1 MDERASMGIKNI
13 QGHNREIDKP
23 LTNDAIFKFQ
33 QFLESHGFE
42 TKEELEINPVKPQRA
57 YTNINDKRALSGYYA
72 FYDNYGTPVGFAAD
86 YRTGQT
92 HNFKITGT
100 KTNKIN
106 SDALER
112 FKQEAKQD
120 QEQKWL
126 KVSQKAKMI
135 WDVALPCDSHP
146 YLLSK
151 HVASHSLREHKGK
164 LIIPIMDESGKLWSL
179 QMIDAQGDK
188 RFLPGGRTGGCFYI
202 IGTELIKEAKKVG
215 IGEGY
220 ATCMTIYQEKKMPMI
235 VCFNAGNMLSVSKKL
250 SDALPGK
257 EFIIFADNDANN
269 VGKDKAIAA
278 AQVTNAEVVMPEEE
292 GMDFNDQV
300 VVSGELIEKR
310 VDVPELVE
318 FDKTSNGRIMAT
330 TDNYQALMT
339 SHAINC
345 YYDVIKK
352 RIDIIIPNF
361 KPIADLKDEAL
372 LVEVE
377 NLCIKNFVPHQR
389 VRDAMKIIAKEVNP
403 VAQWIDSKPW
413 DGKERVKEFCNTV
426 SSKDVELKNMLMR
439 KWLLSC
445 VAAAFEEDGVALEGL
460 LVFQGAQGL
469 GKTLWFKRLADFG
482 KGWLLEGAT
491 LDPKDKDSV
500 KKAVSHWIV
509 ELGEL
514 ESTFKKA
521 DINQLK
527 AFITS
532 RSDEMRLP
540 YDRSFTNYQRRT
552 AFFASVNEPE
562 FLADGS
568 GNRRFWCIKVTDINP
583 HHGIDMQ
590 QMWAEVKETI
600 YIPGEKNWY
609 LSKEEREMLQE
620 SNEGFR
626 TQGAVEDLLL
636 QHVDF
641 EALDDSKDPWQLTA
655 LLRALGI
662 RNPRNIDFKDASRV
676 LTDRGI
682 EPRKTNGKK
691 VYDVSL
697 TDLPEEKTQ
706 WDETPF

>member
-1 MDERASMGIKNI
+1 MGIKNV
-13 QGHNREIDKP
+13 QGNNKDFTKP
-23 LTNDAIFKFQ
+23 LTTDAIHRFER
-33 QFLESHGFE
+33 FLENHGLE
-42 TKEELEINPVKPQRA
+42 RKDPVEINPVKPQRA
-57 YTNINDKRALSGYYA
+57 YTVINNKRALSGYYA
-72 FYDNYGTPVGFAAD
+72 FYDNYGTPVGFASD

-92 HNFKITGT
+92 HNFKMSGVKRGKVDTE
-100 KTNKIN
+100 
-106 SDALER
+106 ALAR
-112 FKQEAKQD
+112 FKEEARLD

-126 KVSQKAKMI
+126 KVSEKAKMI

-151 HVASHSLREHKGK
+151 GVASHSLREHKGK
-164 LIIPIMDESGKLWSL
+164 LIIPIMDETGKLWSL
-179 QMIDAQGDK
+179 QMIDTNGGK
-188 RFLPGGRTGGCFYI
+188 RFLSGGKTGGCFFI
-202 IGTELIKEAKKVG
+202 VGTKLLKEAAKVG

-220 ATCMTIYQEKKMPMI
+220 ATCMTIYEQKQIPMI

-250 SDALPGK
+250 SEALPNK
-257 EFIIFADNDANN
+257 EFIIYADNDEND

-278 AQVTNAEVVMPEEE
+278 AQITNAEVVMPEEE
-292 GMDFNDQV
+292 GMDFNDQMAI
-300 VVSGELIEKR
+300 SGELIEKK
-310 VDVPELVE
+310 VEVPELVE
-318 FDKTSNGRIMAT
+318 FEKTSNGRIMAT
-330 TDNYQALMT
+330 TDNYEALMKV
-339 SHAINC
+339 HGIEC

-352 RIDIIIPNF
+352 RIDIEIPNF
-361 KPIADLKDEAL
+361 KPISDLKDEAL

-413 DGKERVKEFCNTV
+413 DGVSRIDDFCNTV
-426 SSKDVELKNMLMR
+426 KSKDVTLKNMLMK

-445 VAAAFEEDGVALEGL
+445 VAAAFEEGGVALEGL
-460 LVFQGAQGL
+460 LVFQGSQGL
-469 GKTLWFKRLADFG
+469 GKTLWFKRLADFN
-482 KGWLLEGAT
+482 KGWLCEGAT

-562 FLADGS
+562 FLMDGS
-568 GNRRFWCIKVTDINP
+568 GNRRFWCIKVTDIDP

-590 QMWAEVKETI
+590 QMWAEVRATL
-600 YIPGEKNWY
+600 YQPGVKNWY
-609 LSKEEREMLQE
+609 LTTEEREMLQE

-641 EALDDSKDPWQLTA
+641 DALDTEKIAWQLTA

-676 LTDRGI
+676 LTDHGI

-697 TDLPEEKTQ
+697 VDLPEDKSVWE
-706 WDETPF
+706 ESPF

>member
-1 MDERASMGIKNI
+1 MGIKNI
-13 QGHNREIDKP
+13 QGSTKDFDKP
-23 LTNDAIFKFQ
+23 LTSEAIYSFEN
-33 QFLESHGFE
+33 FLESHGFE
-42 TKEELEINPVKPQRA
+42 TKEPLETNPTKPQRA
-57 YTNINDKRALSGYYA
+57 YTNVNNKRALSGYYA
-72 FYDNYGTPVGFAAD
+72 FYDNYGTPVGFASD

-92 HNFKITGT
+92 HNFKLSGRKST
-100 KTNKIN
+100 KTNTE
-106 SDALER
+106 ALER
-112 FKQEAKQD
+112 FREEAKQD

-126 KVSQKAKMI
+126 KVSEKAKII

-151 HVASHSLREHKGK
+151 GVASHSLREHKGK
-164 LIIPIMDESGKLWSL
+164 LIIPIMDETGKLWSL
-179 QMIDAQGDK
+179 QMIQEDGGK
-188 RFLPGGRTGGCFYI
+188 RFLSGGKTGGGFFV
-202 IGTELIKEAKKVG
+202 IGTKLLKAATKVG

-220 ATCMTIYQEKKMPMI
+220 ATCMTIYEQKQIPMI
-235 VCFNAGNMLSVSKKL
+235 VCFNAGNMISVSKKL
-250 SDALPGK
+250 SDALPNK
-257 EFIIFADNDANN
+257 EFIIYADNDENN
-269 VGKDKAIAA
+269 IGQDKAIAA
-278 AQVTNAEVVMPEEE
+278 AQITNAEVVMPEEE
-292 GMDFNDQV
+292 GMDFNDQMAI
-300 VVSGELIEKR
+300 SGELIEKK

-318 FDKTSNGRIMAT
+318 FDKTANGRIMAT
-330 TDNYQALMT
+330 TDNYHALMK
-339 SHAINC
+339 SRDIDC

-352 RIDIIIPNF
+352 RIEIDIPNF

-377 NLCIKNFVPHQR
+377 NLCIKNFIPHQR

-413 DGKERVKEFCNTV
+413 DGVSRINEFCNTV
-426 SSKDVELKNMLMR
+426 SSKDTELKNMLMR

-445 VAAAFEEDGVALEGL
+445 VAAAFEEGGVALEGL
-460 LVFQGAQGL
+460 LVFQGSQGL
-469 GKTLWFKRLADFG
+469 GKTLWFKRLADFS
-482 KGWLLEGAT
+482 KGWLCEGAT

-540 YDRSFTNYQRRT
+540 YDRTFTNYQRRT

-562 FLADGS
+562 FLMDGS

-600 YIPGEKNWY
+600 YIAGEKNWY
-609 LSKEEREMLQE
+609 LTTEEREMLQE

-641 EALDDSKDPWQLTA
+641 EALDDSKAAWQLTA
-655 LLRALGI
+655 LLRSLGI

-676 LTDRGI
+676 LTDHGI

-691 VYDVSL
+691 VYDVCL
-697 TDLPEEKTQ
+697 TDLPEENKQ
-706 WDETPF
+706 WEESPF

>member
-1 MDERASMGIKNI
+1 MGIKNV
-13 QGHNREIDKP
+13 QGNNKDLSKP
-23 LTNDAIFKFQ
+23 LTADAIHRFER
-33 QFLESHGFE
+33 FLENHGLE
-42 TKEELEINPVKPQRA
+42 RKDPVEINPGKPQRA
-57 YTNINDKRALSGYYA
+57 YTVINNKRALSGYYA
-72 FYDNYGTPVGFAAD
+72 FYDNYGTPVGFASD

-92 HNFKITGT
+92 HNFKMSGV
-100 KTNKIN
+100 KAGKI
-106 SDALER
+106 DTEALAR
-112 FKQEAKQD
+112 FKEEARLD

-126 KVSQKAKMI
+126 KVSEKAKMI

-151 HVASHSLREHKGK
+151 GVASHSLREHKGK
-164 LIIPIMDESGKLWSL
+164 LIIPIMDETGKLWSL
-179 QMIDAQGDK
+179 QMIDTNGGK
-188 RFLPGGRTGGCFYI
+188 RFLSGGKTGGCFFI
-202 IGTELIKEAKKVG
+202 VGTKLLKAATKVG

-220 ATCMTIYQEKKMPMI
+220 ATCMTIYEQKQIPMI

-250 SDALPGK
+250 SDALPNK
-257 EFIIFADNDANN
+257 EFIIYADNDEND

-300 VVSGELIEKR
+300 AISGELIEKR
-310 VDVPELVE
+310 VEVPELVE
-318 FDKTSNGRIMAT
+318 FEKTSNGRIMAT
-330 TDNYQALMT
+330 TDNYEALMKG
-339 SHAINC
+339 HGIEC

-352 RIDIIIPNF
+352 RIDIEIPNF
-361 KPIADLKDEAL
+361 KPISDLKDEAL

-413 DGKERVKEFCNTV
+413 DGVSRIDDFCNTV
-426 SSKDVELKNMLMR
+426 KSKDVTLKNMLMK

-460 LVFQGAQGL
+460 LVFQGSQGL
-469 GKTLWFKRLADFG
+469 GKTLWFKRLADFN
-482 KGWLLEGAT
+482 KGWLCEGAT

-562 FLADGS
+562 FLMDGS
-568 GNRRFWCIKVTDINP
+568 GNRRFWCIKVTDIDP

-590 QMWAEVKETI
+590 QMWAEVKATL
-600 YIPGEKNWY
+600 YQPGIKNWY
-609 LSKEEREMLQE
+609 LTTEEREMLQE

-641 EALDDSKDPWQLTA
+641 DALDTEKIAWQLTA

-676 LTDRGI
+676 LTDHGI

-697 TDLPEEKTQ
+697 VDLPDDKSVWEES
-706 WDETPF
+706 PF

>member
-1 MDERASMGIKNI
+1 MGIKNV
-13 QGHNREIDKP
+13 QGNNKDFTKP
-23 LTNDAIFKFQ
+23 LTTDAIHRFER
-33 QFLESHGFE
+33 FLENHGLE
-42 TKEELEINPVKPQRA
+42 RKDPVEINPGKPQRA
-57 YTNINDKRALSGYYA
+57 YTVINNKRALSGYYA
-72 FYDNYGTPVGFAAD
+72 FYDNYGTPVGFASD

-92 HNFKITGT
+92 HNFKMSGV
-100 KTNKIN
+100 KAGKI
-106 SDALER
+106 DTEALAR
-112 FKQEAKQD
+112 FKEEARLD

-126 KVSQKAKMI
+126 KVSEKAKMI

-151 HVASHSLREHKGK
+151 GVASHSLREHKGK
-164 LIIPIMDESGKLWSL
+164 LIIPIMDETGKLWSL
-179 QMIDAQGDK
+179 QMIDTNGGK
-188 RFLPGGRTGGCFYI
+188 RFLSGGKTGGCFFI
-202 IGTELIKEAKKVG
+202 VGTKHLKEATKVG

-220 ATCMTIYQEKKMPMI
+220 ATCMTIYEQKQIPMI

-250 SDALPGK
+250 SEALPNK
-257 EFIIFADNDANN
+257 EFIIYADNDEND

-300 VVSGELIEKR
+300 AISGELIEKR
-310 VDVPELVE
+310 VEVPELVE
-318 FDKTSNGRIMAT
+318 FEKTSNGRIMAT
-330 TDNYQALMT
+330 TDNYEALMKG
-339 SHAINC
+339 HGIAC

-352 RIDIIIPNF
+352 RIDIEIPNF
-361 KPIADLKDEAL
+361 KPISDLKDEAL

-413 DGKERVKEFCNTV
+413 DGVSRIDDFCNTV
-426 SSKDVELKNMLMR
+426 KSKDVTLKNMLMK

-445 VAAAFEEDGVALEGL
+445 VAAAFEEGGVALEGL
-460 LVFQGAQGL
+460 LVFQGSQGL
-469 GKTLWFKRLADFG
+469 GKTLWFKRLADFN
-482 KGWLLEGAT
+482 KGWLCEGAT

-562 FLADGS
+562 FLMDGS
-568 GNRRFWCIKVTDINP
+568 GNRRFWCIKVTDIDP

-590 QMWAEVKETI
+590 QMWAEVKATL
-600 YIPGEKNWY
+600 YQPGVKNWY
-609 LSKEEREMLQE
+609 LTTEEREMLQE

-641 EALDDSKDPWQLTA
+641 DALTTEKEAWQLTA

-676 LTDRGI
+676 LTDHGI

-697 TDLPEEKTQ
+697 VDLPEDKSMWE
-706 WDETPF
+706 ESPF

>member
-1 MDERASMGIKNI
+1 MGIKNI
-13 QGHNREIDKP
+13 QGSTKDFDKP
-23 LTNDAIFKFQ
+23 LTSEAIYSFEN
-33 QFLESHGFE
+33 FLESHGFE
-42 TKEELEINPVKPQRA
+42 TKEPLETNPTKPQRA
-57 YTNINDKRALSGYYA
+57 YTNVNNKRALSGYYA
-72 FYDNYGTPVGFAAD
+72 FYDNYGTPVGFASD

-92 HNFKITGT
+92 HNFKLSGRKST
-100 KTNKIN
+100 KTNTE
-106 SDALER
+106 ALER
-112 FKQEAKQD
+112 FREEAKQD

-126 KVSQKAKMI
+126 KVSEKAKMI

-151 HVASHSLREHKGK
+151 GVASHSLREHKGK
-164 LIIPIMDESGKLWSL
+164 LIIPIMDETGKLWSL
-179 QMIDAQGDK
+179 QMIQEDGGK
-188 RFLPGGRTGGCFYI
+188 RFLSGGKTGGGFFV
-202 IGTELIKEAKKVG
+202 IGTKLLKAATKVG

-220 ATCMTIYQEKKMPMI
+220 ATCMTIYEQKQIPMI
-235 VCFNAGNMLSVSKKL
+235 VCFNAGNMISVSKKL
-250 SDALPGK
+250 SDALPNK
-257 EFIIFADNDANN
+257 EFIIYADNDENN
-269 VGKDKAIAA
+269 IGQDKAIAA
-278 AQVTNAEVVMPEEE
+278 AQITNAEVVMPEEE
-292 GMDFNDQV
+292 GMDFNDQMAI
-300 VVSGELIEKR
+300 SGELIEKK

-318 FDKTSNGRIMAT
+318 FDKTANGRIMAT
-330 TDNYQALMT
+330 TDNYHALMK
-339 SHAINC
+339 SRDIDC

-352 RIDIIIPNF
+352 RIEIDIPNF

-377 NLCIKNFVPHQR
+377 NLCIKNFIPHQR

-413 DGKERVKEFCNTV
+413 DGVSRINEFCNTV
-426 SSKDVELKNMLMR
+426 SSKDTELKNMLMR

-445 VAAAFEEDGVALEGL
+445 VAAAFEEGGVALEGL
-460 LVFQGAQGL
+460 LVFQGSQGL
-469 GKTLWFKRLADFG
+469 GKTLWFKRLADFS
-482 KGWLLEGAT
+482 KGWLCEGAT

-540 YDRSFTNYQRRT
+540 YDRTFTNYQRRT

-562 FLADGS
+562 FLMDGS

-600 YIPGEKNWY
+600 YIAGEKNWY
-609 LSKEEREMLQE
+609 LTTEEREMLQE

-641 EALDDSKDPWQLTA
+641 EALDDSKAAWQLTA
-655 LLRALGI
+655 LLRSLGI

-676 LTDRGI
+676 LTDHGI

-691 VYDVSL
+691 VYDVCL
-697 TDLPEEKTQ
+697 TDLPEENKQ
-706 WDETPF
+706 WEDSPF

>member
-1 MDERASMGIKNI
+1 MGIKNI
-13 QGHNREIDKP
+13 QGSTKDFDKP
-23 LTNDAIFKFQ
+23 LTSEAIYSFEN
-33 QFLESHGFE
+33 FLESHGFE
-42 TKEELEINPVKPQRA
+42 TKEPLETNPTKPQRA
-57 YTNINDKRALSGYYA
+57 YTNVNNKRALSGYYA
-72 FYDNYGTPVGFAAD
+72 FYDNYGTPVGFASD

-92 HNFKITGT
+92 HNFKLSGRKST
-100 KTNKIN
+100 KTNTE
-106 SDALER
+106 ALER
-112 FKQEAKQD
+112 FREEAKQD

-126 KVSQKAKMI
+126 KVSEKAKMI

-151 HVASHSLREHKGK
+151 GVASHSLREHKGK
-164 LIIPIMDESGKLWSL
+164 LIIPIMDETGKLWSL
-179 QMIDAQGDK
+179 QMIQEDGGK
-188 RFLPGGRTGGCFYI
+188 RFLSGGKTGGGFFV
-202 IGTELIKEAKKVG
+202 IGTKLLKAATKVG

-220 ATCMTIYQEKKMPMI
+220 ATCMTIYEQKQIPMI
-235 VCFNAGNMLSVSKKL
+235 VCFNAGNMISVSKKL
-250 SDALPGK
+250 SDALPNK
-257 EFIIFADNDANN
+257 EFIIYADNDENN
-269 VGKDKAIAA
+269 IGQDKAIAA
-278 AQVTNAEVVMPEEE
+278 AQITNAEVVMPEEE
-292 GMDFNDQV
+292 GMDFNDQMAI
-300 VVSGELIEKR
+300 SGELIEKK

-318 FDKTSNGRIMAT
+318 FDKTANGRIMAT
-330 TDNYQALMT
+330 TDNYHALMK
-339 SHAINC
+339 SRDIDC

-352 RIDIIIPNF
+352 RIEIDIPNF

-377 NLCIKNFVPHQR
+377 NLCIKNFIPHQR

-413 DGKERVKEFCNTV
+413 DGVSRINEFCNTV
-426 SSKDVELKNMLMR
+426 SSKDTELKNMLMR

-445 VAAAFEEDGVALEGL
+445 VAAAFEEGGVALEGL
-460 LVFQGAQGL
+460 LVFQGSQGL
-469 GKTLWFKRLADFG
+469 GKTLWFKRLADFS
-482 KGWLLEGAT
+482 KGWLCEGAT

-540 YDRSFTNYQRRT
+540 YDRTFTNYQRRT

-562 FLADGS
+562 FLMDGS

-600 YIPGEKNWY
+600 YIAGEKNWY
-609 LSKEEREMLQE
+609 LTTEEREMLQE

-641 EALDDSKDPWQLTA
+641 EALDDSKEAWQLTA
-655 LLRALGI
+655 LLRSLGI

-676 LTDRGI
+676 LTDHGI

-691 VYDVSL
+691 VYDVCL
-697 TDLPEEKTQ
+697 TDMPEENKQ
-706 WDETPF
+706 WEESPF

>member
-1 MDERASMGIKNI
+1 MGIKNI
-13 QGHNREIDKP
+13 QGSTKDFEKP
-23 LTNDAIFKFQ
+23 LTSEAIYSFES
-33 QFLESHGFE
+33 FLESHGFE
-42 TKEELEINPVKPQRA
+42 TKEPLETNPTKPQRA
-57 YTNINDKRALSGYYA
+57 YTNVNNKRALSGYYA
-72 FYDNYGTPVGFAAD
+72 FYDNYGTPVGFASD

-92 HNFKITGT
+92 HNFKLSGRKST
-100 KTNKIN
+100 KTNTE
-106 SDALER
+106 ALER
-112 FKQEAKQD
+112 FREEAKQD

-126 KVSQKAKMI
+126 KVSEKAKMI

-151 HVASHSLREHKGK
+151 GVASHSLREHKGK
-164 LIIPIMDESGKLWSL
+164 LIIPIMDETGKLWSL
-179 QMIDAQGDK
+179 QMIQEDGGK
-188 RFLPGGRTGGCFYI
+188 RFLSGGKTGGGFFI
-202 IGTELIKEAKKVG
+202 IGTKLLKEAAKVG

-220 ATCMTIYQEKKMPMI
+220 ATCMTIYEQKQIPMI

-250 SDALPGK
+250 SDALPNK
-257 EFIIFADNDANN
+257 EFIIYADNDENN
-269 VGKDKAIAA
+269 IGQDKAIAA
-278 AQVTNAEVVMPEEE
+278 AQITNAEVVMPEEE
-292 GMDFNDQV
+292 GMDFNDQMAI
-300 VVSGELIEKR
+300 SGELIEKK

-318 FDKTSNGRIMAT
+318 FDKTANGRIMAT
-330 TDNYQALMT
+330 TDNYHALMK
-339 SHAINC
+339 SRDIDC

-352 RIDIIIPNF
+352 RIEIDIPNF

-377 NLCIKNFVPHQR
+377 NLCIKNFIPHQR

-413 DGKERVKEFCNTV
+413 DGINRIDEFCNTV
-426 SSKDVELKNMLMR
+426 SSKDTELKNMLMR

-445 VAAAFEEDGVALEGL
+445 VAAAFEEGGVALEGL
-460 LVFQGAQGL
+460 LVFQGSQGL
-469 GKTLWFKRLADFG
+469 GKTLWFKRLADFS
-482 KGWLLEGAT
+482 KGWLCEGAT

-562 FLADGS
+562 FLMDGS

-590 QMWAEVKETI
+590 QMWAEVKANHL
-600 YIPGEKNWY
+600 PRREK
-609 LSKEEREMLQE
+609 
-620 SNEGFR
+620 R
-626 TQGAVEDLLL
+626 T
-636 QHVDF
+636 
-641 EALDDSKDPWQLTA
+641 
-655 LLRALGI
+655 GI
-662 RNPRNIDFKDASRV
+662 
-676 LTDRGI
+676 
-682 EPRKTNGKK
+682 
-691 VYDVSL
+691 
-697 TDLPEEKTQ
+697 
-706 WDETPF
+706 

>member
-1 MDERASMGIKNI
+1 MGIKNV
-13 QGHNREIDKP
+13 QGNNKDLSKP
-23 LTNDAIFKFQ
+23 LTTDAIHRFER
-33 QFLESHGFE
+33 FLENHGLE
-42 TKEELEINPVKPQRA
+42 RKDPVEINPVKPQRA
-57 YTNINDKRALSGYYA
+57 YTVINNKRALSGYYA
-72 FYDNYGTPVGFAAD
+72 FYDNYGTPVGFASD

-92 HNFKITGT
+92 HNFKMSGV
-100 KTNKIN
+100 KAGKI
-106 SDALER
+106 DTEALAR
-112 FKQEAKQD
+112 FKEEARLD

-126 KVSQKAKMI
+126 KVSEKAKMI

-151 HVASHSLREHKGK
+151 GVASHSLREHKGK
-164 LIIPIMDESGKLWSL
+164 LIIPIMDETGKLWSL
-179 QMIDAQGDK
+179 QMIDTNGGK
-188 RFLPGGRTGGCFYI
+188 RFLSGGKTGGCFFI
-202 IGTELIKEAKKVG
+202 VGTKHLKEATKVG

-220 ATCMTIYQEKKMPMI
+220 ATCMTIYEQKQIPMI

-250 SDALPGK
+250 SDALPNK
-257 EFIIFADNDANN
+257 EFIIYADNDEND

-278 AQVTNAEVVMPEEE
+278 AQITNAEVVMPEEE

-300 VVSGELIEKR
+300 AISGELIEKK
-310 VDVPELVE
+310 VEVPELVE
-318 FDKTSNGRIMAT
+318 FEKTSNGRIMAT
-330 TDNYQALMT
+330 TDNYEALMRG
-339 SHAINC
+339 HGIEC

-352 RIDIIIPNF
+352 RIDIEIPNF
-361 KPIADLKDEAL
+361 KPISDLKDEAL

-403 VAQWIDSKPW
+403 VAAWIDSKPW
-413 DGKERVKEFCNTV
+413 DGVSRIDDFCNTV
-426 SSKDVELKNMLMR
+426 KSKDVTLKNMLMK

-445 VAAAFEEDGVALEGL
+445 VAAAFEEGGVALEGL
-460 LVFQGAQGL
+460 LVFQGSQGL
-469 GKTLWFKRLADFG
+469 GKTLWFKRLADFN
-482 KGWLLEGAT
+482 KGWLCEGAT

-562 FLADGS
+562 FLMDGS
-568 GNRRFWCIKVTDINP
+568 GNRRFWCIKVTDIDP

-590 QMWAEVKETI
+590 QMWAEVKATL
-600 YIPGEKNWY
+600 YQPGVKNWY
-609 LSKEEREMLQE
+609 LTTEEREMLQE

-641 EALDDSKDPWQLTA
+641 DALDTEKIAWQLTA

-676 LTDRGI
+676 LTDHGI

-697 TDLPEEKTQ
+697 VDLPEDKSMWE
-706 WDETPF
+706 ESPF

>member
-1 MDERASMGIKNI
+1 MGIKNV
-13 QGHNREIDKP
+13 QGNNKDLSKP
-23 LTNDAIFKFQ
+23 LTADAIHRFER
-33 QFLESHGFE
+33 FLENHGLE
-42 TKEELEINPVKPQRA
+42 RKDPVEINPGKPQRA
-57 YTNINDKRALSGYYA
+57 YTVINNKRALSGYYA
-72 FYDNYGTPVGFAAD
+72 FYDNYGTPVGFASD

-92 HNFKITGT
+92 HNFKMSGV
-100 KTNKIN
+100 KAGKI
-106 SDALER
+106 DTEALAR
-112 FKQEAKQD
+112 FKEEARLD

-126 KVSQKAKMI
+126 KVSEKAKMI

-151 HVASHSLREHKGK
+151 GVASHSLREHKGK
-164 LIIPIMDESGKLWSL
+164 LIIPIMDETGKLWSL
-179 QMIDAQGDK
+179 QMIDTNGGK
-188 RFLPGGRTGGCFYI
+188 RFLSGGKTGGCFFI
-202 IGTELIKEAKKVG
+202 VGTKHLKEATKVG

-220 ATCMTIYQEKKMPMI
+220 ATCMTIYEQKQIPMI

-250 SDALPGK
+250 SEALPNK
-257 EFIIFADNDANN
+257 EFIIYADNDEND

-278 AQVTNAEVVMPEEE
+278 AQITNAEVVMPEEE

-300 VVSGELIEKR
+300 AISGELIEKR
-310 VDVPELVE
+310 VEVPELVE
-318 FDKTSNGRIMAT
+318 FEKTSNGRIMAT
-330 TDNYQALMT
+330 TDNYEALMKG
-339 SHAINC
+339 HGIEC

-352 RIDIIIPNF
+352 RIDIEIPNF
-361 KPIADLKDEAL
+361 KPISDLKDEAL

-403 VAQWIDSKPW
+403 VAAWIDSNPW
-413 DGKERVKEFCNTV
+413 DGVSRIDDFCNTV
-426 SSKDVELKNMLMR
+426 KSKDITLKNMLMK

-445 VAAAFEEDGVALEGL
+445 VAAAFEEGGVALEGL
-460 LVFQGAQGL
+460 LVFQGSQGL
-469 GKTLWFKRLADFG
+469 GKTLWFKRLADFN
-482 KGWLLEGAT
+482 KGWLCEGAT

-562 FLADGS
+562 FLMDGS
-568 GNRRFWCIKVTDINP
+568 GNRRFWCIKVTDIDP

-590 QMWAEVKETI
+590 QMWAEVKATL
-600 YIPGEKNWY
+600 YQPGVKNWY
-609 LSKEEREMLQE
+609 LTTEEREMLQE

-641 EALDDSKDPWQLTA
+641 DALDTEKIAWQLTA

-676 LTDRGI
+676 LTDHGI

-697 TDLPEEKTQ
+697 VDLPEDKSMWE
-706 WDETPF
+706 ESPF

>member
-1 MDERASMGIKNI
+1 MGIKNV
-13 QGHNREIDKP
+13 QGNNKDLSKP
-23 LTNDAIFKFQ
+23 LTADAIHRFER
-33 QFLESHGFE
+33 FLENHGLE
-42 TKEELEINPVKPQRA
+42 RKDPVEINPVKPQRA
-57 YTNINDKRALSGYYA
+57 YTVINNKRALSGYYA
-72 FYDNYGTPVGFAAD
+72 FYDNYGTPVGFASD

-92 HNFKITGT
+92 HNFKMSGV
-100 KTNKIN
+100 KAGKI
-106 SDALER
+106 DTEALAR
-112 FKQEAKQD
+112 FKEEARLD

-126 KVSQKAKMI
+126 KVSEKAKMI

-151 HVASHSLREHKGK
+151 GVASHSLREHKGK
-164 LIIPIMDESGKLWSL
+164 LIIPIMDETGKLWSL
-179 QMIDAQGDK
+179 QMIDTNGGK
-188 RFLPGGRTGGCFYI
+188 RFLSGGKTGGCFFI
-202 IGTELIKEAKKVG
+202 VGTKLLKAATKVG

-220 ATCMTIYQEKKMPMI
+220 ATCMTIYEQKQIPMI

-250 SDALPGK
+250 SEALPNK
-257 EFIIFADNDANN
+257 EFIIYADNDEND

-278 AQVTNAEVVMPEEE
+278 AQITNAEVVMPEEE

-300 VVSGELIEKR
+300 AISGELIEKK
-310 VDVPELVE
+310 VEVPELVE
-318 FDKTSNGRIMAT
+318 FEKTSNGRIMAT
-330 TDNYQALMT
+330 TDNYEALMKG
-339 SHAINC
+339 HGIEC

-352 RIDIIIPNF
+352 RIDIEIPNF
-361 KPIADLKDEAL
+361 KPISDLKDEAL

-413 DGKERVKEFCNTV
+413 DGVSRIDDFCNTV
-426 SSKDVELKNMLMR
+426 KSKDVTLKNMLMK

-445 VAAAFEEDGVALEGL
+445 VAAAFEEGGVALEGL
-460 LVFQGAQGL
+460 LVFQGSQGL
-469 GKTLWFKRLADFG
+469 GKTLWFKRLADFN
-482 KGWLLEGAT
+482 KGWLCEGAT

-562 FLADGS
+562 FLMDGS
-568 GNRRFWCIKVTDINP
+568 GNRRFWCIKVTDIDP

-590 QMWAEVKETI
+590 QMWAEVKATL
-600 YIPGEKNWY
+600 YQPGVKNWY
-609 LSKEEREMLQE
+609 LTTEEREMLQE

-641 EALDDSKDPWQLTA
+641 DALDTEKIAWQLTA

-676 LTDRGI
+676 LTDHGI

-697 TDLPEEKTQ
+697 VDLPEDKSVWE
-706 WDETPF
+706 ESPF

>member
-1 MDERASMGIKNI
+1 MGIKNV
-13 QGHNREIDKP
+13 QGNNKDFTKP
-23 LTNDAIFKFQ
+23 LTTDAIHRFER
-33 QFLESHGFE
+33 FLENHGLE
-42 TKEELEINPVKPQRA
+42 RKDPVEINPGKPQRA
-57 YTNINDKRALSGYYA
+57 YTVINNKRALSGYYA
-72 FYDNYGTPVGFAAD
+72 FYDNYGTPVGFASD

-92 HNFKITGT
+92 HNFKMSGV
-100 KTNKIN
+100 KAGKI
-106 SDALER
+106 DTEALAR
-112 FKQEAKQD
+112 FKEEARLD

-126 KVSQKAKMI
+126 KVSEKAKMI

-151 HVASHSLREHKGK
+151 GVASHSLREHKGK
-164 LIIPIMDESGKLWSL
+164 LIIPIMDETGKLWSL
-179 QMIDAQGDK
+179 QMIDTNGGK
-188 RFLPGGRTGGCFYI
+188 RFLSGGKTGGCFFI
-202 IGTELIKEAKKVG
+202 VGTKLLKAATKVG

-220 ATCMTIYQEKKMPMI
+220 ATCMTIYEQKQIPMI

-250 SDALPGK
+250 SDALPNK
-257 EFIIFADNDANN
+257 EFIIYADNDEND

-300 VVSGELIEKR
+300 AISGELIEKR
-310 VDVPELVE
+310 VEVPELVE
-318 FDKTSNGRIMAT
+318 FEKTSNGRIMAT
-330 TDNYQALMT
+330 TDNYEALMKG
-339 SHAINC
+339 HGIEC

-352 RIDIIIPNF
+352 RIDIEIPNF
-361 KPIADLKDEAL
+361 KPISDLKDEAL

-413 DGKERVKEFCNTV
+413 DGVSRIDDFCNTV
-426 SSKDVELKNMLMR
+426 KSKDVTLKNMLMK

-445 VAAAFEEDGVALEGL
+445 VAAAFEEGGVALEGL
-460 LVFQGAQGL
+460 LVFQGSQGL
-469 GKTLWFKRLADFG
+469 GKTLWFKRLADFN
-482 KGWLLEGAT
+482 KGWLCEGAT

-562 FLADGS
+562 FLMDGS
-568 GNRRFWCIKVTDINP
+568 GNRRFWCIKVTDIDP

-590 QMWAEVKETI
+590 QMWAEVKATL
-600 YIPGEKNWY
+600 YQPGVKNWY
-609 LSKEEREMLQE
+609 LTTEEREMLQE

-641 EALDDSKDPWQLTA
+641 DALDTEKIAWQLTA

-676 LTDRGI
+676 LTDHGI

-697 TDLPEEKTQ
+697 VDLPEDKSMWE
-706 WDETPF
+706 ESPF

>member
-1 MDERASMGIKNI
+1 MGIKNV
-13 QGHNREIDKP
+13 QGNNKDLSKP
-23 LTNDAIFKFQ
+23 LTTDAIHRFER
-33 QFLESHGFE
+33 FLENHGLE
-42 TKEELEINPVKPQRA
+42 RKDPVEINPVKPQRA
-57 YTNINDKRALSGYYA
+57 YTVINNKRALSGYYA
-72 FYDNYGTPVGFAAD
+72 FYDNYGTPVGFASD

-92 HNFKITGT
+92 HNFKMSGV
-100 KTNKIN
+100 KAGKI
-106 SDALER
+106 DTEALAR
-112 FKQEAKQD
+112 FKEEARLD

-126 KVSQKAKMI
+126 KVSEKAKMI

-151 HVASHSLREHKGK
+151 GVASHSLREHKGK
-164 LIIPIMDESGKLWSL
+164 LIIPIMDETGKLWSL
-179 QMIDAQGDK
+179 QMIDTNGGK
-188 RFLPGGRTGGCFYI
+188 RFLSGGKTGGCFFI
-202 IGTELIKEAKKVG
+202 VGTKHLKEATKVG

-220 ATCMTIYQEKKMPMI
+220 ATCMTIYEQKQIPMI

-250 SDALPGK
+250 SEALPNK
-257 EFIIFADNDANN
+257 EFIIYADNDEND

-292 GMDFNDQV
+292 GMDFNDQMAI
-300 VVSGELIEKR
+300 SGELIEKK
-310 VDVPELVE
+310 VEVPELVE
-318 FDKTSNGRIMAT
+318 FEKTSNGRIMAT
-330 TDNYQALMT
+330 TDNYEALMKG
-339 SHAINC
+339 HGIEC

-352 RIDIIIPNF
+352 RIDIEIPNF
-361 KPIADLKDEAL
+361 KPISDLKDEAL

-413 DGKERVKEFCNTV
+413 DGVSRIDDFCNTV
-426 SSKDVELKNMLMR
+426 KSKDVTLKNMLMK

-445 VAAAFEEDGVALEGL
+445 VAAAFEEGGVALEGL
-460 LVFQGAQGL
+460 LVFQGSQGL
-469 GKTLWFKRLADFG
+469 GKTLWFKRLADFN
-482 KGWLLEGAT
+482 KGWLCEGAT

-562 FLADGS
+562 FLMDGS

-590 QMWAEVKETI
+590 QMWAEVKATL
-600 YIPGEKNWY
+600 YQPGVKNWY
-609 LSKEEREMLQE
+609 LTTEEREMLQE

-641 EALDDSKDPWQLTA
+641 DALDTEKIAWQLTA

-676 LTDRGI
+676 LTDHGI

-697 TDLPEEKTQ
+697 VDLPEDKSVWE
-706 WDETPF
+706 ESPF

>member
-1 MDERASMGIKNI
+1 MGIKNI
-13 QGHNREIDKP
+13 KGHTNEIEKP
-23 LTNDAIFKFQ
+23 LTNESIYKFEN
-33 QFLESHGFE
+33 FLESHGFE
-42 TKEELEINPVKPQRA
+42 TKDALDINPEKPQRA
-57 YTNINDKRALSGYYA
+57 YTTINGKRALSGYYA

-92 HNFKITGT
+92 HNFKATGVKKSKVNT
-100 KTNKIN
+100 E
-106 SDALER
+106 ALAR
-112 FKQEAKQD
+112 FKQEAQED
-120 QEQKWL
+120 QQRKWS
-126 KVSQKAKMI
+126 KVADKATMI
-135 WDVALPCDSHP
+135 WEAASPCDSHP

-151 HVASHSLREHKGK
+151 DVASHSLRTHNGK
-164 LIIPIMDESGKLWSL
+164 LIIPIMDETGKLWSL
-179 QMIDAQGDK
+179 QMIDEQGDK

-202 IGTELIKEAKKVG
+202 IGTNLIKDARQ
-215 IGEGY
+215 IGMAEGY
-220 ATCMTIYQEKKMPMI
+220 ATCMTIFTNKKIPMV
-235 VCFNAGNMLSVSKKL
+235 VCFNAGNLKSVAQKL
-250 SDALPGK
+250 ADALPGK
-257 EFIIFADNDANN
+257 EFTIYADNDTNE
-269 VGKDKAIAA
+269 VGVTKAIEA
-278 AQVTNAEVVMPEEE
+278 AQVSQAEVVMPEEE

-300 VVSGELIEKR
+300 AMTGELIEKR

-318 FDKTSNGRIMAT
+318 FAKTSNGRIMAT
-330 TDNYQALMT
+330 TDNYHALMN
-339 SHAINC
+339 SHGISC
-345 YYDVIKK
+345 HYDVIKK
-352 RIDIIIPNF
+352 RIDINIPNF
-361 KPIADLKDEAL
+361 TPIADLKDEAL

-403 VAQWIDSKPW
+403 VARWIDSKPW
-413 DGKERVKEFCNTV
+413 DGINRVDEFCNTV
-426 SSKDVELKNMLMR
+426 SSKDTELKNMLMR

-460 LVFQGAQGL
+460 LVFQGAQGM
-469 GKTLWFKRLADFG
+469 GKTLWFKRLADFS

-590 QMWAEVKETI
+590 QVWAEVKATI
-600 YIPGEKNWY
+600 YEPGHKNWY
-609 LSKEEREMLQE
+609 LTTEERDMLQE

-636 QHVDF
+636 QHVQFDADSEDK
-641 EALDDSKDPWQLTA
+641 EAWQLTA

-691 VYDVSL
+691 VYDVHL
-697 TDLPEEKTQ
+697 VDLPDDNKVWEES
-706 WDETPF
+706 PF

>member
-1 MDERASMGIKNI
+1 MGIKNI
-13 QGHNREIDKP
+13 QGSTKDFDKP
-23 LTNDAIFKFQ
+23 LTNEAIYSFES
-33 QFLESHGFE
+33 FLESHGFE
-42 TKEELEINPVKPQRA
+42 TKEPLETNPTKPQRA
-57 YTNINDKRALSGYYA
+57 YTNVNNKRALSGYYA
-72 FYDNYGTPVGFAAD
+72 FYDNYGTPVGFASD

-92 HNFKITGT
+92 HNFKLSGRKST
-100 KTNKIN
+100 KTNTE
-106 SDALER
+106 ALER
-112 FKQEAKQD
+112 FKEEARLD

-126 KVSQKAKMI
+126 KVSEKAKMI

-151 HVASHSLREHKGK
+151 GVASHSLREHKGK
-164 LIIPIMDESGKLWSL
+164 LIIPIMDETGKLWSL
-179 QMIDAQGDK
+179 QMIDTSGDK
-188 RFLPGGRTGGCFYI
+188 RFLSGGKTGGGFYL
-202 IGTELIKEAKKVG
+202 IGTKLLKEAVKVG

-220 ATCMTIYQEKKMPMI
+220 ATCMTIYEQKQIPMI

-250 SDALPGK
+250 SDALPNK
-257 EFIIFADNDANN
+257 EFIIYADNDENN
-269 VGKDKAIAA
+269 IGQDKAIAA
-278 AQVTNAEVVMPEEE
+278 AQITNAEVVMPEEE
-292 GMDFNDQV
+292 GMDFNDQMAI
-300 VVSGELIEKR
+300 SGELIEKK

-318 FDKTSNGRIMAT
+318 FDKTANGRIMAT
-330 TDNYQALMT
+330 TDNYHALMQ
-339 SHAINC
+339 SHGINC

-352 RIDIIIPNF
+352 RIDIHIPNF
-361 KPIADLKDEAL
+361 NPIADLKDEAL

-403 VAQWIDSKPW
+403 VAQWIESKPW
-413 DGKERVKEFCNTV
+413 DGISRVDEFCNTV
-426 SSKDVELKNMLMR
+426 GSKDTELKNMLMR

-445 VAAAFEEDGVALEGL
+445 VAAAFEEGGVALEGL
-460 LVFQGAQGL
+460 LVFQGSQGL
-469 GKTLWFKRLADFG
+469 GKTLWFKRLADFN
-482 KGWLLEGAT
+482 KGWLCEGAT

-562 FLADGS
+562 FLMDGS

-600 YIPGEKNWY
+600 YQPGVKNWY
-609 LSKEEREMLQE
+609 LTTEEREMLQE

-641 EALDDSKDPWQLTA
+641 EALDDTKTAWQLTA
-655 LLRALGI
+655 LLRSLGI

-676 LTDRGI
+676 LTDHGI

-691 VYDVSL
+691 VYDVCL
-697 TDLPEEKTQ
+697 TDLPEDKSVWE
-706 WDETPF
+706 ESPF

>member
-1 MDERASMGIKNI
+1 MGIKNI
-13 QGHNREIDKP
+13 QGSTKDFDKP
-23 LTNDAIFKFQ
+23 LTSEAIYSFEN
-33 QFLESHGFE
+33 FLESHGFE
-42 TKEELEINPVKPQRA
+42 TKEPLETNPTKPQRA
-57 YTNINDKRALSGYYA
+57 YTNVNNKRALSGYYA
-72 FYDNYGTPVGFAAD
+72 FYDNYGTPVGFASD

-92 HNFKITGT
+92 HNFKLSGRKST
-100 KTNKIN
+100 KTNTE
-106 SDALER
+106 ALER
-112 FKQEAKQD
+112 FREEAKQD

-126 KVSQKAKMI
+126 KVSEKAKMI

-151 HVASHSLREHKGK
+151 GVASHSLREHKGK
-164 LIIPIMDESGKLWSL
+164 LIIPIMDETGKLWSL
-179 QMIDAQGDK
+179 QMIQEDGGK
-188 RFLPGGRTGGCFYI
+188 RFLSGGKTGGGFFV
-202 IGTELIKEAKKVG
+202 IGTKLLKAATKVG

-220 ATCMTIYQEKKMPMI
+220 ATCMTIYEQKQIPMI
-235 VCFNAGNMLSVSKKL
+235 VCFNAGNMISVSKKL
-250 SDALPGK
+250 SDALPNK
-257 EFIIFADNDANN
+257 EFIIYADNDENN
-269 VGKDKAIAA
+269 IGQDKAIAA
-278 AQVTNAEVVMPEEE
+278 AQITNAEVVMPEEE
-292 GMDFNDQV
+292 GMDFNDQMAI
-300 VVSGELIEKR
+300 SGELIEKK

-318 FDKTSNGRIMAT
+318 FDKTANGRIMAT
-330 TDNYQALMT
+330 TDNYHALMK
-339 SHAINC
+339 SRDIDC

-352 RIDIIIPNF
+352 RIEIDIPNF

-377 NLCIKNFVPHQR
+377 NLCIKNFIPHQR

-413 DGKERVKEFCNTV
+413 DGVSRINEFCNTV
-426 SSKDVELKNMLMR
+426 SSKDTELKNMLMR

-445 VAAAFEEDGVALEGL
+445 VAAAFEEGGVALEGL
-460 LVFQGAQGL
+460 LVFQGSQGL
-469 GKTLWFKRLADFG
+469 GKTLWFKRLADFS
-482 KGWLLEGAT
+482 KGWLCEGAT

-540 YDRSFTNYQRRT
+540 YDRTFTNYQRRT

-562 FLADGS
+562 FLMDGS

-600 YIPGEKNWY
+600 YIAGEKNWY
-609 LSKEEREMLQE
+609 LTTEEREMLQE

-641 EALDDSKDPWQLTA
+641 EALDDSKEAWQLTA
-655 LLRALGI
+655 LLRSLGI

-676 LTDRGI
+676 LTDHGI

-691 VYDVSL
+691 VYDVCL
-697 TDLPEEKTQ
+697 TDLPEENKQ
-706 WDETPF
+706 WEESPF

>member
-1 MDERASMGIKNI
+1 MGIKNI
-13 QGHNREIDKP
+13 QGSTKDFDKP
-23 LTNDAIFKFQ
+23 LTSEAIYSFEN
-33 QFLESHGFE
+33 FLESHGFE
-42 TKEELEINPVKPQRA
+42 TKEPLETNPTKPQRA
-57 YTNINDKRALSGYYA
+57 YTNVNNKRALSGYYA
-72 FYDNYGTPVGFAAD
+72 FYDNYGTPVGFASD

-92 HNFKITGT
+92 HNFKLSGRKST
-100 KTNKIN
+100 KTNTE
-106 SDALER
+106 ALER
-112 FKQEAKQD
+112 FREEAKQD

-126 KVSQKAKMI
+126 KVSEKAKMI

-151 HVASHSLREHKGK
+151 GVASHSLREHKGK
-164 LIIPIMDESGKLWSL
+164 LIIPIMDETGKLWSL
-179 QMIDAQGDK
+179 QMIQEDGGK
-188 RFLPGGRTGGCFYI
+188 RFLSGGKTGGGFFV
-202 IGTELIKEAKKVG
+202 IGTKLLKAATKVG

-220 ATCMTIYQEKKMPMI
+220 ATCMTIYEQKQIPMI
-235 VCFNAGNMLSVSKKL
+235 VCFNAGNMISVSKKL
-250 SDALPGK
+250 SDALPNK
-257 EFIIFADNDANN
+257 EFIIYADNDENN
-269 VGKDKAIAA
+269 IGQDKAIAA
-278 AQVTNAEVVMPEEE
+278 AQITNAEVVMPEEE
-292 GMDFNDQV
+292 GMDFNDQMAI
-300 VVSGELIEKR
+300 SGELIEKK

-318 FDKTSNGRIMAT
+318 FDKTANGRIMAT
-330 TDNYQALMT
+330 TDNYHALMK
-339 SHAINC
+339 SRDIDC

-352 RIDIIIPNF
+352 RIEIDIPNF

-377 NLCIKNFVPHQR
+377 NLCIKNFIPHQR

-413 DGKERVKEFCNTV
+413 DGVSRINEFCNTV
-426 SSKDVELKNMLMR
+426 SSKDTELKNMLMR

-445 VAAAFEEDGVALEGL
+445 VAAAFEEGGVALEGL
-460 LVFQGAQGL
+460 LVFQGSQGL
-469 GKTLWFKRLADFG
+469 GKTLWFKRLADFS
-482 KGWLLEGAT
+482 KGWLCEGAT

-540 YDRSFTNYQRRT
+540 YDRTFTNYQRRT

-562 FLADGS
+562 FLMDGS

-600 YIPGEKNWY
+600 YIAGEKNWY
-609 LSKEEREMLQE
+609 LTTEEREMLQE

-641 EALDDSKDPWQLTA
+641 EALDDSKAAWQLTA
-655 LLRALGI
+655 LLRSLGI

-676 LTDRGI
+676 LTDHGI

-691 VYDVSL
+691 VYDVCL
-697 TDLPEEKTQ
+697 TDLPEENKQ
-706 WDETPF
+706 WEESPF

>member
-1 MDERASMGIKNI
+1 MGIKNI
-13 QGHNREIDKP
+13 QGSTKDFDKP
-23 LTNDAIFKFQ
+23 LTSEAIYSFEN
-33 QFLESHGFE
+33 FLESHGFE
-42 TKEELEINPVKPQRA
+42 TKEPLETNPTKPQRA
-57 YTNINDKRALSGYYA
+57 YTNVNNKRALSGYYA
-72 FYDNYGTPVGFAAD
+72 FYDNYGTPVGFASD

-92 HNFKITGT
+92 HNFKLSGRKST
-100 KTNKIN
+100 KTNTE
-106 SDALER
+106 ALER
-112 FKQEAKQD
+112 FREEAKQD

-126 KVSQKAKMI
+126 KVSEKAKMI

-151 HVASHSLREHKGK
+151 GVASHSLREHKGK
-164 LIIPIMDESGKLWSL
+164 LIIPIMDETGKLWSL
-179 QMIDAQGDK
+179 QMIQEDGGK
-188 RFLPGGRTGGCFYI
+188 RFLSGGKTGGGFFI
-202 IGTELIKEAKKVG
+202 IGTKLLKEAAKVG

-220 ATCMTIYQEKKMPMI
+220 ATCMTIYEQKQIPMI

-250 SDALPGK
+250 SDALPNK
-257 EFIIFADNDANN
+257 EFIIYADNDENN
-269 VGKDKAIAA
+269 IGQDKAIAA
-278 AQVTNAEVVMPEEE
+278 AQITNAEVVMPEEE
-292 GMDFNDQV
+292 GMDFNDQMAI
-300 VVSGELIEKR
+300 SGELIEKK

-318 FDKTSNGRIMAT
+318 FDKTANGRIMAT
-330 TDNYQALMT
+330 TDNYHALMK
-339 SHAINC
+339 SRDIDC

-352 RIDIIIPNF
+352 RIEIDIPNF

-377 NLCIKNFVPHQR
+377 NLCIKNFIPHQR

-413 DGKERVKEFCNTV
+413 DGINRIDEFCNTV
-426 SSKDVELKNMLMR
+426 SSKDTELKNMLMR

-445 VAAAFEEDGVALEGL
+445 VAAAFEEGGVALEGL
-460 LVFQGAQGL
+460 LVFQGSQGL
-469 GKTLWFKRLADFG
+469 GKTLWFKRLADFS
-482 KGWLLEGAT
+482 KGWLCEGAT

-540 YDRSFTNYQRRT
+540 YDRTFTNYQRRT

-562 FLADGS
+562 FLMDGS

-590 QMWAEVKETI
+590 QMWAEVKQTI
-600 YIPGEKNWY
+600 YQPGVKNWY
-609 LSKEEREMLQE
+609 LTTEEREMLQE

-641 EALDDSKDPWQLTA
+641 KALDDSKEAWQLTA
-655 LLRALGI
+655 LLRSLGI

-676 LTDRGI
+676 LTDHGI

-691 VYDVSL
+691 VYDVCL
-697 TDLPEEKTQ
+697 TDLPEENKQ
-706 WDETPF
+706 WEESPF

>member
-1 MDERASMGIKNI
+1 MGIKNI
-13 QGHNREIDKP
+13 QGSTKDFDKP
-23 LTNDAIFKFQ
+23 LTSEAIYSFEN
-33 QFLESHGFE
+33 FLESHGFE
-42 TKEELEINPVKPQRA
+42 TKEPLETNPTKPQRA
-57 YTNINDKRALSGYYA
+57 YTNVNNKRALSGYYA
-72 FYDNYGTPVGFAAD
+72 FYDNYGTPVGFASD

-92 HNFKITGT
+92 HNFKLSGRKST
-100 KTNKIN
+100 KTNTE
-106 SDALER
+106 ALER
-112 FKQEAKQD
+112 FREEAKQD

-126 KVSQKAKMI
+126 KVSEKAKMI

-151 HVASHSLREHKGK
+151 GVASHSLREHKGK
-164 LIIPIMDESGKLWSL
+164 LIIPIMDETGKLWSL
-179 QMIDAQGDK
+179 QMIQEDGGK
-188 RFLPGGRTGGCFYI
+188 RFLSGGKTGGGFFV
-202 IGTELIKEAKKVG
+202 IGTKLLKAATKVG

-220 ATCMTIYQEKKMPMI
+220 ATCMTIYEQKQIPMI
-235 VCFNAGNMLSVSKKL
+235 VCFNAGNMISVSKKL
-250 SDALPGK
+250 SDALPNK
-257 EFIIFADNDANN
+257 EFIIYADNDENN
-269 VGKDKAIAA
+269 IGQDKAIAA
-278 AQVTNAEVVMPEEE
+278 AQITNAEVVMPEEE
-292 GMDFNDQV
+292 GMDFNDQMAI
-300 VVSGELIEKR
+300 SGELIEKK

-318 FDKTSNGRIMAT
+318 FDKTANGRIMAT
-330 TDNYQALMT
+330 TDNYHALMK
-339 SHAINC
+339 SRDIDC

-352 RIDIIIPNF
+352 RIEIDIPNF

-377 NLCIKNFVPHQR
+377 NLCIKNFIPHQR

-413 DGKERVKEFCNTV
+413 DGISRVDDFCNTV
-426 SSKDVELKNMLMR
+426 SSKDTELKNMLMR

-445 VAAAFEEDGVALEGL
+445 VAAAFEEGGVALEGL
-460 LVFQGAQGL
+460 LVFQGSQGL
-469 GKTLWFKRLADFG
+469 GKTLWFKRLADFS
-482 KGWLLEGAT
+482 KGWLCEGAT

-540 YDRSFTNYQRRT
+540 YDRTFTNYQRRT

-562 FLADGS
+562 FLMDGS

-600 YIPGEKNWY
+600 YIAGEKNWY
-609 LSKEEREMLQE
+609 LTTEEREMLQE

-641 EALDDSKDPWQLTA
+641 EALDDSKEAWQLTA
-655 LLRALGI
+655 LLRSLGI

-676 LTDRGI
+676 LTDHGI

-691 VYDVSL
+691 VYDVCL
-697 TDLPEEKTQ
+697 TDLPEENKQ
-706 WDETPF
+706 WEESPF

>member
-1 MDERASMGIKNI
+1 MGIKNI
-13 QGHNREIDKP
+13 QGSTKDFDKP
-23 LTNDAIFKFQ
+23 LTSEAIYSFEN
-33 QFLESHGFE
+33 FLESHGFE
-42 TKEELEINPVKPQRA
+42 TKEPLEKNPTKPQRA
-57 YTNINDKRALSGYYA
+57 YTNVNNKRALSGYYA
-72 FYDNYGTPVGFAAD
+72 FYDNYGTPVGFASD

-92 HNFKITGT
+92 HNFKLSGRKST
-100 KTNKIN
+100 KTNTE
-106 SDALER
+106 ALER
-112 FKQEAKQD
+112 FREEAKQD

-126 KVSQKAKMI
+126 KVSEKAKMI

-151 HVASHSLREHKGK
+151 GVASHSLREHKGK
-164 LIIPIMDESGKLWSL
+164 LIIPIMDETGKLWSL
-179 QMIDAQGDK
+179 QMIQEDGGK
-188 RFLPGGRTGGCFYI
+188 RFLSGGKTGGGFFI
-202 IGTELIKEAKKVG
+202 IGTKLLKEAAKVG

-220 ATCMTIYQEKKMPMI
+220 ATCMTIYEQKQIPMI

-250 SDALPGK
+250 SDALPNK
-257 EFIIFADNDANN
+257 EFIIYADNDENN
-269 VGKDKAIAA
+269 IGQDKAIAA
-278 AQVTNAEVVMPEEE
+278 AQITNAEVVMPEEE
-292 GMDFNDQV
+292 GMDFNDQMAI
-300 VVSGELIEKR
+300 SGELIEKK

-318 FDKTSNGRIMAT
+318 FDKTANGRIMAT
-330 TDNYQALMT
+330 TDNYHALMK
-339 SHAINC
+339 SRDIDC

-352 RIDIIIPNF
+352 RIEIDIPNF

-377 NLCIKNFVPHQR
+377 NLCIKNFIPHQR

-413 DGKERVKEFCNTV
+413 DGINRIDEFCNTV
-426 SSKDVELKNMLMR
+426 SSKDTELKNMLMR

-445 VAAAFEEDGVALEGL
+445 VAAAFEEGGVALEGL
-460 LVFQGAQGL
+460 LVFQGSQGL
-469 GKTLWFKRLADFG
+469 GKTLWFKRLADFS
-482 KGWLLEGAT
+482 KGWLCEGAT

-540 YDRSFTNYQRRT
+540 YDRTFTNYQRRT

-562 FLADGS
+562 FLMDGS

-590 QMWAEVKETI
+590 QMWAEVKATI
-600 YIPGEKNWY
+600 YKAGEKNWY
-609 LSKEEREMLQE
+609 LTTEEREMLQE

-641 EALDDSKDPWQLTA
+641 KALDDSKEAWQLTA
-655 LLRALGI
+655 LLRSLGI

-676 LTDRGI
+676 LTDHGI

-691 VYDVSL
+691 VYDVCL
-697 TDLPEEKTQ
+697 TDMPEEKTI
-706 WDETPF
+706 WEDTPF

>member
-1 MDERASMGIKNI
+1 MGIKNV
-13 QGHNREIDKP
+13 QGNNKDLSKP
-23 LTNDAIFKFQ
+23 LTADAIHRFER
-33 QFLESHGFE
+33 FLENHGLE
-42 TKEELEINPVKPQRA
+42 RKDPVEINPGKPQRA
-57 YTNINDKRALSGYYA
+57 YTVINNKRALSGYYA
-72 FYDNYGTPVGFAAD
+72 FYDNYGTPVGFASD

-92 HNFKITGT
+92 HNFKMSGV
-100 KTNKIN
+100 KAGKI
-106 SDALER
+106 DTEALAR
-112 FKQEAKQD
+112 FKEEARLD

-126 KVSQKAKMI
+126 KVSEKAKMI

-151 HVASHSLREHKGK
+151 GVASHSLREHKGK
-164 LIIPIMDESGKLWSL
+164 LIIPIMDETGKLWSL
-179 QMIDAQGDK
+179 QMIDTNGGK
-188 RFLPGGRTGGCFYI
+188 RFLSGGKTGGCFFI
-202 IGTELIKEAKKVG
+202 VGTKHLKEATKVG

-220 ATCMTIYQEKKMPMI
+220 ATCMTIYEQKQIPMI

-250 SDALPGK
+250 SEALPNK
-257 EFIIFADNDANN
+257 EFIIYADNDEND

-300 VVSGELIEKR
+300 AISGELIEKR
-310 VDVPELVE
+310 VEVPELVE
-318 FDKTSNGRIMAT
+318 FEKTSNGRIMAT
-330 TDNYQALMT
+330 TDNYEALMKG
-339 SHAINC
+339 HGIEC

-352 RIDIIIPNF
+352 RIDIEIPNF
-361 KPIADLKDEAL
+361 KPISDLKDEAL

-403 VAQWIDSKPW
+403 VAAWIDSNPW
-413 DGKERVKEFCNTV
+413 DGVSRIDDFCNTV
-426 SSKDVELKNMLMR
+426 KSKDITLKNMLMK

-445 VAAAFEEDGVALEGL
+445 VAAAFEEGGVALEGL
-460 LVFQGAQGL
+460 LVFQGSQGL
-469 GKTLWFKRLADFG
+469 GKTLWFKRLADFN
-482 KGWLLEGAT
+482 KGWLCEGAT

-562 FLADGS
+562 FLMDGS
-568 GNRRFWCIKVTDINP
+568 GNRRFWCIKVTDIDP

-590 QMWAEVKETI
+590 QMWAEVKATL
-600 YIPGEKNWY
+600 YQPGVKNWY
-609 LSKEEREMLQE
+609 LTTEEREMLQE

-641 EALDDSKDPWQLTA
+641 DALDTEKIAWQLTA

-676 LTDRGI
+676 LTDHGI

-697 TDLPEEKTQ
+697 VDLPEDKSMWE
-706 WDETPF
+706 ESPF

>member
-1 MDERASMGIKNI
+1 MGIKNV
-13 QGHNREIDKP
+13 QGNNKDLSKP
-23 LTNDAIFKFQ
+23 LTADAIHRFER
-33 QFLESHGFE
+33 FLENHGLE
-42 TKEELEINPVKPQRA
+42 RKDPVEINPGKPQRA
-57 YTNINDKRALSGYYA
+57 YTVINNKRALSGYYA
-72 FYDNYGTPVGFAAD
+72 FYDNYGTPVGFASD

-92 HNFKITGT
+92 HNFKMSGV
-100 KTNKIN
+100 KAGKI
-106 SDALER
+106 DTEALAR
-112 FKQEAKQD
+112 FREEARLD

-126 KVSQKAKMI
+126 KVSEKAKMI

-151 HVASHSLREHKGK
+151 GVASHSLREHKGK
-164 LIIPIMDESGKLWSL
+164 LIIPIMDETGKLWSL
-179 QMIDAQGDK
+179 QMIDTNGGK
-188 RFLPGGRTGGCFYI
+188 RFLSGGKTGGCFFI
-202 IGTELIKEAKKVG
+202 VGTKLLKAATKVG

-220 ATCMTIYQEKKMPMI
+220 ATCMTIYEQKQIPMI

-250 SDALPGK
+250 SDALPNK
-257 EFIIFADNDANN
+257 EFIIYADNDEND

-300 VVSGELIEKR
+300 AISGELIEKR
-310 VDVPELVE
+310 VEVPELVE
-318 FDKTSNGRIMAT
+318 FEKTSNGRIMAT
-330 TDNYQALMT
+330 TDNYEALMKG
-339 SHAINC
+339 HGIEC

-352 RIDIIIPNF
+352 RIDIEIPNF
-361 KPIADLKDEAL
+361 KPISDLKDEAL

-403 VAQWIDSKPW
+403 VAAWIDSNPW
-413 DGKERVKEFCNTV
+413 DGVSRIDDFCNTV
-426 SSKDVELKNMLMR
+426 KSKDITLKNMLMK

-445 VAAAFEEDGVALEGL
+445 VAAAFEEGGVALEGL
-460 LVFQGAQGL
+460 LVFQGSQGL
-469 GKTLWFKRLADFG
+469 GKTLWFKRLADFN
-482 KGWLLEGAT
+482 KGWLCEGAT

-562 FLADGS
+562 FLMDGS
-568 GNRRFWCIKVTDINP
+568 GNRRFWCIKVTDIDP

-590 QMWAEVKETI
+590 QMWAEVKATL
-600 YIPGEKNWY
+600 YQPGVKNWY
-609 LSKEEREMLQE
+609 LTTEEREMLQE

-641 EALDDSKDPWQLTA
+641 DALDTEKIAWQLTA

-676 LTDRGI
+676 LTDHGI

-697 TDLPEEKTQ
+697 VDLPEDKSMWE
-706 WDETPF
+706 ESPF

>member
-1 MDERASMGIKNI
+1 MGIKNV
-13 QGHNREIDKP
+13 QGNNKDLSKP
-23 LTNDAIFKFQ
+23 LTADAIHRFER
-33 QFLESHGFE
+33 FLENHGLE
-42 TKEELEINPVKPQRA
+42 RKDPVEINPGKPQRA
-57 YTNINDKRALSGYYA
+57 YTVINNKRALSGYYA
-72 FYDNYGTPVGFAAD
+72 FYDNYGTPVGFASD

-92 HNFKITGT
+92 HNFKMSGV
-100 KTNKIN
+100 KAGKI
-106 SDALER
+106 DTEALAR
-112 FKQEAKQD
+112 FREEARLD

-126 KVSQKAKMI
+126 KVSEKAKMI

-151 HVASHSLREHKGK
+151 GVASHSLREHKGK
-164 LIIPIMDESGKLWSL
+164 LIIPIMDETGKLWSL
-179 QMIDAQGDK
+179 QMIDTNGGK
-188 RFLPGGRTGGCFYI
+188 RFLSGGKTGGCFFI
-202 IGTELIKEAKKVG
+202 VGTKHLKEATKVG

-220 ATCMTIYQEKKMPMI
+220 ATCMTIYEQKQIPMI

-250 SDALPGK
+250 SEALPNK
-257 EFIIFADNDANN
+257 EFIIYADNDEND

-278 AQVTNAEVVMPEEE
+278 AQITNAEVVMPEEE

-300 VVSGELIEKR
+300 AISGELIEKR
-310 VDVPELVE
+310 VEVPELVE
-318 FDKTSNGRIMAT
+318 FEKTSNGRIMAT
-330 TDNYQALMT
+330 TDNYEALMKG
-339 SHAINC
+339 HGIAC

-352 RIDIIIPNF
+352 RIDIEIPNF
-361 KPIADLKDEAL
+361 KPISDLKDEAL

-413 DGKERVKEFCNTV
+413 DGVSRIDDFCNTV
-426 SSKDVELKNMLMR
+426 KSKDVTLKNMLMK

-445 VAAAFEEDGVALEGL
+445 VAAAFEEGGVALEGL
-460 LVFQGAQGL
+460 LVFQGSQGL
-469 GKTLWFKRLADFG
+469 GKTLWFKRLADFN
-482 KGWLLEGAT
+482 KGWLCEGAT

-562 FLADGS
+562 FLMDGS
-568 GNRRFWCIKVTDINP
+568 GNRRFWCIKVTDIDP

-590 QMWAEVKETI
+590 QMWAEVKATI
-600 YIPGEKNWY
+600 YQPGVKNWF
-609 LSKEEREMLQE
+609 LTTEEREMLQE

-641 EALDDSKDPWQLTA
+641 DALDTEKIAWQLTA

-676 LTDRGI
+676 LTDHGI
-682 EPRKTNGKK
+682 DPRKTNGKK

-697 TDLPEEKTQ
+697 VDLPEDKSMWE
-706 WDETPF
+706 ESPF

>member
-1 MDERASMGIKNI
+1 
-13 QGHNREIDKP
+13 
-23 LTNDAIFKFQ
+23 
-33 QFLESHGFE
+33 
-42 TKEELEINPVKPQRA
+42 
-57 YTNINDKRALSGYYA
+57 
-72 FYDNYGTPVGFAAD
+72 
-86 YRTGQT
+86 
-92 HNFKITGT
+92 
-100 KTNKIN
+100 
-106 SDALER
+106 
-112 FKQEAKQD
+112 
-120 QEQKWL
+120 
-126 KVSQKAKMI
+126 
-135 WDVALPCDSHP
+135 
-146 YLLSK
+146 
-151 HVASHSLREHKGK
+151 
-164 LIIPIMDESGKLWSL
+164 
-179 QMIDAQGDK
+179 
-188 RFLPGGRTGGCFYI
+188 
-202 IGTELIKEAKKVG
+202 
-215 IGEGY
+215 
-220 ATCMTIYQEKKMPMI
+220 
-235 VCFNAGNMLSVSKKL
+235 
-250 SDALPGK
+250 
-257 EFIIFADNDANN
+257 
-269 VGKDKAIAA
+269 
-278 AQVTNAEVVMPEEE
+278 MPEEE
-292 GMDFNDQV
+292 GMDFNDQMAI
-300 VVSGELIEKR
+300 SGELIEKK

-318 FDKTSNGRIMAT
+318 FDKTANGRIMAT
-330 TDNYQALMT
+330 TDNYHALMK
-339 SHAINC
+339 SRDIDC

-352 RIDIIIPNF
+352 RIEIDIPNF

-377 NLCIKNFVPHQR
+377 NLCIKNFIPHQR

-413 DGKERVKEFCNTV
+413 DGVSRINEFCNTV
-426 SSKDVELKNMLMR
+426 SSKDTELKNMLMR

-445 VAAAFEEDGVALEGL
+445 VAAAFEEGGVALEGL
-460 LVFQGAQGL
+460 LVFQGSQGL
-469 GKTLWFKRLADFG
+469 GKTLWFKRLADFS
-482 KGWLLEGAT
+482 KGWLCEGAT

-540 YDRSFTNYQRRT
+540 YDRTFTNYQRRT

-562 FLADGS
+562 FLMDGS

-600 YIPGEKNWY
+600 YIAGEKNWY
-609 LSKEEREMLQE
+609 LTTEEREMLQE

-641 EALDDSKDPWQLTA
+641 EALDDSKAAWQLTA
-655 LLRALGI
+655 LLRSLGI

-676 LTDRGI
+676 LTDHGI

-691 VYDVSL
+691 VYDVCL
-697 TDLPEEKTQ
+697 TDMPEENKQ
-706 WDETPF
+706 WEESPF

>member
-1 MDERASMGIKNI
+1 MGIKNV
-13 QGHNREIDKP
+13 QGNNKDFTKP
-23 LTNDAIFKFQ
+23 LTTDAIHRFER
-33 QFLESHGFE
+33 FLENHGLE
-42 TKEELEINPVKPQRA
+42 RKDPVEINPGKPQRA
-57 YTNINDKRALSGYYA
+57 YTVINNKRALSGYYA
-72 FYDNYGTPVGFAAD
+72 FYDNYGTPVGFASD

-92 HNFKITGT
+92 HNFKMSGV
-100 KTNKIN
+100 KAGKI
-106 SDALER
+106 DTEALAR
-112 FKQEAKQD
+112 FKEEARLD

-126 KVSQKAKMI
+126 KVSEKAKMI

-151 HVASHSLREHKGK
+151 GVASHSLREHKGK
-164 LIIPIMDESGKLWSL
+164 LIIPIMDETGKLWSL
-179 QMIDAQGDK
+179 QMIDTNGGK
-188 RFLPGGRTGGCFYI
+188 RFLSGGKTGGCFFI
-202 IGTELIKEAKKVG
+202 VGTKHLKEATKVG

-220 ATCMTIYQEKKMPMI
+220 ATCMTIYEQKQIPMI

-250 SDALPGK
+250 SEALPNK
-257 EFIIFADNDANN
+257 EFIIYADNDEND

-278 AQVTNAEVVMPEEE
+278 AQITNAEVVMPEEE

-300 VVSGELIEKR
+300 AISGELIEKR
-310 VDVPELVE
+310 VEVPELVE
-318 FDKTSNGRIMAT
+318 FEKTSNGRIMAT
-330 TDNYQALMT
+330 TDNYEALMRG
-339 SHAINC
+339 HGIEC

-352 RIDIIIPNF
+352 RIDIEIPNF
-361 KPIADLKDEAL
+361 KPISDLKDEAL

-413 DGKERVKEFCNTV
+413 DGVSRIDDFCNTV
-426 SSKDVELKNMLMR
+426 KSKDVTLKNMLMK

-460 LVFQGAQGL
+460 LVFQGSQGL
-469 GKTLWFKRLADFG
+469 GKTLWFKRLADFN
-482 KGWLLEGAT
+482 KGWLCEGAT

-562 FLADGS
+562 FLMDGS
-568 GNRRFWCIKVTDINP
+568 GNRRFWCIKVTDIDP

-590 QMWAEVKETI
+590 QMWAEVKATL
-600 YIPGEKNWY
+600 YQPGVKNWY
-609 LSKEEREMLQE
+609 LTTEEREMLQE

-641 EALDDSKDPWQLTA
+641 DALTTEKEAWQLTA

-676 LTDRGI
+676 LTDHGI

-697 TDLPEEKTQ
+697 VDLPEDKSMWE
-706 WDETPF
+706 ESPF

>member
-1 MDERASMGIKNI
+1 MGIKNV
-13 QGHNREIDKP
+13 QGNNKDFTKP
-23 LTNDAIFKFQ
+23 LTTDAIYRFER
-33 QFLESHGFE
+33 FLENHGLE
-42 TKEELEINPVKPQRA
+42 RKDPVEINPVKPQRA
-57 YTNINDKRALSGYYA
+57 YTVINNKRALSGYYA
-72 FYDNYGTPVGFAAD
+72 FYDNYGTPVGFASD

-92 HNFKITGT
+92 HNFKMSGVKAGKVDTE
-100 KTNKIN
+100 
-106 SDALER
+106 ALAR
-112 FKQEAKQD
+112 FKEEARLD

-126 KVSQKAKMI
+126 KVSEKAKMI

-151 HVASHSLREHKGK
+151 GVASHSLREHKGK
-164 LIIPIMDESGKLWSL
+164 LIIPIMDETGKLWSL
-179 QMIDAQGDK
+179 QMIDTNGGK
-188 RFLPGGRTGGCFYI
+188 RFLSGGKTGGCFFI
-202 IGTELIKEAKKVG
+202 VGTKLLKEAAKVG

-220 ATCMTIYQEKKMPMI
+220 ATCMTIYEQKQIPMI

-250 SDALPGK
+250 SEALPNK
-257 EFIIFADNDANN
+257 EFIIYADNDEND

-278 AQVTNAEVVMPEEE
+278 AQITNAEVVMPEEE
-292 GMDFNDQV
+292 GMDFNDQMAI
-300 VVSGELIEKR
+300 SGELIEKK
-310 VDVPELVE
+310 VEVPELVE
-318 FDKTSNGRIMAT
+318 FEKTSNGRIMAT
-330 TDNYQALMT
+330 TDNYEALMKG
-339 SHAINC
+339 HGIEC

-352 RIDIIIPNF
+352 RIDIEIPNF
-361 KPIADLKDEAL
+361 KPISDLKDEAL

-413 DGKERVKEFCNTV
+413 DGVSRIDDFCNTV
-426 SSKDVELKNMLMR
+426 KSKDVTLKNMLMK

-445 VAAAFEEDGVALEGL
+445 VAAAFEEGGVALEGL
-460 LVFQGAQGL
+460 LVFQGSQGL
-469 GKTLWFKRLADFG
+469 GKTLWFKRLADFN
-482 KGWLLEGAT
+482 KGWLCEGAT

-562 FLADGS
+562 FLMDGS
-568 GNRRFWCIKVTDINP
+568 GNRRFWCIKVTDIDP

-590 QMWAEVKETI
+590 QMWAEVRATL
-600 YIPGEKNWY
+600 YQPGVKNWY
-609 LSKEEREMLQE
+609 LTTEEREMLQE

-641 EALDDSKDPWQLTA
+641 DALDTEKIAWQLTA

-676 LTDRGI
+676 LTDHGI

-697 TDLPEEKTQ
+697 VDLPEDKSVWE
-706 WDETPF
+706 ESPF

>member
-1 MDERASMGIKNI
+1 MGIKNV
-13 QGHNREIDKP
+13 QGNNKDFTKP
-23 LTNDAIFKFQ
+23 LTTDAIHRFER
-33 QFLESHGFE
+33 FLENHGLE
-42 TKEELEINPVKPQRA
+42 RKDPVEINPGKPQRA
-57 YTNINDKRALSGYYA
+57 YTVINNKRALSGYYA
-72 FYDNYGTPVGFAAD
+72 FYDNYGTPVGFASD

-92 HNFKITGT
+92 HNFKMSGV
-100 KTNKIN
+100 KAGKI
-106 SDALER
+106 DTEALAR
-112 FKQEAKQD
+112 FKEEARLD

-126 KVSQKAKMI
+126 KVSEKAKMI

-151 HVASHSLREHKGK
+151 GVASHSLREHKGK
-164 LIIPIMDESGKLWSL
+164 LIIPIMDETGKLWSL
-179 QMIDAQGDK
+179 QMIDTNGGK
-188 RFLPGGRTGGCFYI
+188 RFLSGGKTGGCFFI
-202 IGTELIKEAKKVG
+202 VGTKHLKEATKVG

-220 ATCMTIYQEKKMPMI
+220 ATCMTIYEQKQIPMI

-250 SDALPGK
+250 SEALPNK
-257 EFIIFADNDANN
+257 EFIIYADNDEND

-278 AQVTNAEVVMPEEE
+278 AQITNAEVVMPEEE

-300 VVSGELIEKR
+300 AISGELIEKR
-310 VDVPELVE
+310 VEVPELVE
-318 FDKTSNGRIMAT
+318 FEKTSNGRIMAT
-330 TDNYQALMT
+330 TDNYEALMKG
-339 SHAINC
+339 HGIAC

-352 RIDIIIPNF
+352 RIDIEIPNF
-361 KPIADLKDEAL
+361 KPISDLKDEAL

-413 DGKERVKEFCNTV
+413 DGVSRIDDFCKTV
-426 SSKDVELKNMLMR
+426 SSKDVTLKNMLMK

-445 VAAAFEEDGVALEGL
+445 VAAAFEEGGVALEGL
-460 LVFQGAQGL
+460 LVFQGSQGL
-469 GKTLWFKRLADFG
+469 GKTLWFKRLADFN
-482 KGWLLEGAT
+482 KGWLCEGAT

-562 FLADGS
+562 FLMDGS
-568 GNRRFWCIKVTDINP
+568 GNRRFWCIKVTDIDP

-590 QMWAEVKETI
+590 QMWAEVKATL
-600 YIPGEKNWY
+600 YQPGVKNWY
-609 LSKEEREMLQE
+609 LTTEEREMLQE

-641 EALDDSKDPWQLTA
+641 DALDTEKIAWQLTA

-676 LTDRGI
+676 LTDHGI

-697 TDLPEEKTQ
+697 VDLPEDKSMWE
-706 WDETPF
+706 ESPF

>member
-1 MDERASMGIKNI
+1 MGIKNI
-13 QGHNREIDKP
+13 QGSSKDFDKP
-23 LTNDAIFKFQ
+23 LTNEAIYSFQ
-33 QFLESHGFE
+33 SFLESHGFE
-42 TKEELEINPVKPQRA
+42 TKEELAINPVKPQRA
-57 YTNINDKRALSGYYA
+57 YTNVNNKRALSGYYA
-72 FYDNYGTPVGFAAD
+72 FYDNYGTPVGFASD

-92 HNFKITGT
+92 HNFKLSGRKST
-100 KTNKIN
+100 KVNTE
-106 SDALER
+106 ALAR
-112 FKQEAKQD
+112 FRQEAQED
-120 QEQKWL
+120 QEHKWL
-126 KVSQKAKMI
+126 KVAEKAKMI

-151 HVASHSLREHKGK
+151 GVASHSLREHKGK
-164 LIIPIMDESGKLWSL
+164 LMIPIMDEAGKLWSL
-179 QMIDAQGDK
+179 QMIQEDGGK
-188 RFLPGGRTGGCFYI
+188 RFLSGGKTGGCFYI
-202 IGTELIKEAKKVG
+202 IGTPMIKNANKVG

-220 ATCMTIYQEKKMPMI
+220 ATCMTIHEQKQIPMI
-235 VCFNAGNMLSVSKKL
+235 VCFNAGNMFSVSKKL
-250 SDALPGK
+250 SVALPNK
-257 EFIIFADNDANN
+257 EFIIYADNDANH
-269 VGKDKAIAA
+269 VGQDKAIAA
-278 AQVTNAEVVMPEEE
+278 AQVTNASVVMPEEE

-300 VVSGELIEKR
+300 AVSGELIEKK

-318 FDKTSNGRIMAT
+318 FDKTTNGRIMAT
-330 TDNYQALMT
+330 TDNYHALMN
-339 SHAINC
+339 SHGIDC
-345 YYDVIKK
+345 HYDVIKK
-352 RIDIIIPNF
+352 RIDIDIPNF

-403 VAQWIDSKPW
+403 VAQWITSKPW
-413 DGKERVKEFCNTV
+413 DGVNRIDDFCNTV
-426 SSKDVELKNMLMR
+426 SSRDTILKNMLMR

-445 VAAAFEEDGVALEGL
+445 VAAAFEDDGVALEGL

-469 GKTLWFKRLADFG
+469 GKTLWFKRLADFS
-482 KGWLLEGAT
+482 KGWLCEGAT

-568 GNRRFWCIKVTDINP
+568 GNRRFWCVKVTDINP

-590 QMWAEVKETI
+590 QMWAEVKSTL
-600 YIPGEKNWY
+600 YKKGEKNWY

-636 QHVDF
+636 QHVNFDADTEDK
-641 EALDDSKDPWQLTA
+641 EAWQLTA
-655 LLRALGI
+655 LLRSLGI

-697 TDLPEEKTQ
+697 IDLPEEKTQ
-706 WDETPF
+706 WEESPF

>member
-1 MDERASMGIKNI
+1 MGIKNI
-13 QGHNREIDKP
+13 QGSTKDFDKP
-23 LTNDAIFKFQ
+23 LTSEAIYSFEN
-33 QFLESHGFE
+33 FLESHGFE
-42 TKEELEINPVKPQRA
+42 TKEPLETNPTKPQRA
-57 YTNINDKRALSGYYA
+57 YTNVNNKRALSGYYA
-72 FYDNYGTPVGFAAD
+72 FYDNYGTPVGFASD

-92 HNFKITGT
+92 HNFKLSGRKST
-100 KTNKIN
+100 KTNTE
-106 SDALER
+106 ALER
-112 FKQEAKQD
+112 FREEAKQD

-126 KVSQKAKMI
+126 KVSEKAKII

-151 HVASHSLREHKGK
+151 GVASHSLREHKGK
-164 LIIPIMDESGKLWSL
+164 LIIPIMDETGKLWSL
-179 QMIDAQGDK
+179 QMIQEDGGK
-188 RFLPGGRTGGCFYI
+188 RFLSGGKTGGGFFV
-202 IGTELIKEAKKVG
+202 IGTKLLKAATKVG

-220 ATCMTIYQEKKMPMI
+220 ATCMTIYEQKQIPMI
-235 VCFNAGNMLSVSKKL
+235 VCFNAGNMISVSKKL
-250 SDALPGK
+250 SDALPNK
-257 EFIIFADNDANN
+257 EFIIYADNDENN
-269 VGKDKAIAA
+269 IGQDKAIAA
-278 AQVTNAEVVMPEEE
+278 AQITNAEVVMPEEE
-292 GMDFNDQV
+292 GMDFNDQMAI
-300 VVSGELIEKR
+300 SGELIEKK

-318 FDKTSNGRIMAT
+318 FDKTANGRIMAT
-330 TDNYQALMT
+330 TDNYHALMK
-339 SHAINC
+339 SRDIDC

-352 RIDIIIPNF
+352 RIEIDIPNF

-377 NLCIKNFVPHQR
+377 NLCIKNFIPHQR

-413 DGKERVKEFCNTV
+413 DGVSRINEFCNTV
-426 SSKDVELKNMLMR
+426 SSKDTELKNMLMR

-445 VAAAFEEDGVALEGL
+445 VAAAFEEGGVALEGL
-460 LVFQGAQGL
+460 LVFQGSQGL
-469 GKTLWFKRLADFG
+469 GKTLWFKRLADFS
-482 KGWLLEGAT
+482 KGWLCEGAT

-540 YDRSFTNYQRRT
+540 YDRTFTNYQRRT

-562 FLADGS
+562 FLMDGS

-600 YIPGEKNWY
+600 YIAGEKNWY
-609 LSKEEREMLQE
+609 LTTEEREMLQE

-641 EALDDSKDPWQLTA
+641 EALDDSKAAWQLTA
-655 LLRALGI
+655 LLRSLGI

-676 LTDRGI
+676 LTDHGI

-697 TDLPEEKTQ
+697 TDLPEENKQ
-706 WDETPF
+706 WEDSPF

>member
-1 MDERASMGIKNI
+1 MGIKDLKGNS
-13 QGHNREIDKP
+13 HEIEKP
-23 LTNDAIFKFQ
+23 LTNQAIYKFEN
-33 QFLESHGFE
+33 FLQSHGFE
-42 TKEELEINPVKPQRA
+42 TKDELETNPPKPQRA
-57 YTNINDKRALSGYYA
+57 YTTINGKRALSGYYA

-92 HNFKITGT
+92 HNFKITGVKKT
-100 KTNKIN
+100 KVNTE
-106 SDALER
+106 ALER
-112 FKQEAKQD
+112 FKQEARQD
-120 QEQKWL
+120 QESKWL
-126 KVSQKAKMI
+126 KVAKKATMI
-135 WDVALPCDSHP
+135 WEAASPCDSHP

-151 HVASHSLREHKGK
+151 DVASHSLRIYKSK
-164 LIIPIMDESGKLWSL
+164 LIIPIMDETGKLWSL
-179 QMIDAQGDK
+179 QMIDEHGNK

-202 IGTELIKEAKKVG
+202 IGTNLVKDARRVG
-215 IGEGY
+215 LAEGY
-220 ATCMTIYQEKKMPMI
+220 ATCMTIHTSKKVPMV
-235 VCFNAGNMLSVSKKL
+235 VCFNAGNLKSVSQKL
-250 SDALPGK
+250 ADALPGK
-257 EFIIFADNDANN
+257 EFTIYADNDTNE
-269 VGKDKAIAA
+269 VGVTKAVEA
-278 AQVTNAEVVMPEEE
+278 AQVSNAEVVMPEEE

-300 VVSGELIEKR
+300 AMTGELIEKR
-310 VDVPELVE
+310 VAVPELVE
-318 FDKTSNGRIMAT
+318 YAKTSNGRIMAT
-330 TDNYQALMT
+330 TDNYQALMG
-339 SHAINC
+339 SHGINC

-352 RIDIIIPNF
+352 RIDIHIPNF
-361 KPIADLKDEAL
+361 EPIADLKDEAL

-389 VRDAMKIIAKEVNP
+389 VRDAMKIIAKEINP
-403 VAQWIDSKPW
+403 VARWIDSKPW
-413 DGKERVKEFCNTV
+413 DGINRVDEFCNTV
-426 SSKDVELKNMLMR
+426 SSKDTVLKNMLMR

-460 LVFQGAQGL
+460 LVFQGAQGM
-469 GKTLWFKRLADFG
+469 GKTLWFKRLADFS

-590 QMWAEVKETI
+590 QVWAEVKATI
-600 YIPGEKNWY
+600 YEPGNKNWY
-609 LSKEEREMLQE
+609 LSTEERDMLQE

-641 EALDDSKDPWQLTA
+641 MADAEDKEPWQLTA

-676 LTDRGI
+676 LTDRGV

-691 VYDVSL
+691 VYDVNL
-697 TDLPEEKTQ
+697 IDLPEDNKV
-706 WDETPF
+706 WDESPF

>member
-1 MDERASMGIKNI
+1 MGIKNV
-13 QGHNREIDKP
+13 QGNNKDFTKP
-23 LTNDAIFKFQ
+23 LTTDAIHRFER
-33 QFLESHGFE
+33 FLENHGLE
-42 TKEELEINPVKPQRA
+42 RKDPVEINPGKPQRA
-57 YTNINDKRALSGYYA
+57 YTVINNKRALSGYYA
-72 FYDNYGTPVGFAAD
+72 FYDNYGTPVGFASD

-92 HNFKITGT
+92 HNFKMSGV
-100 KTNKIN
+100 KAGKI
-106 SDALER
+106 DTEALAR
-112 FKQEAKQD
+112 FKEEARLD

-126 KVSQKAKMI
+126 KVSEKAKMI

-151 HVASHSLREHKGK
+151 GVASHSLREHKGK
-164 LIIPIMDESGKLWSL
+164 LIIPIMDETGKLWSL
-179 QMIDAQGDK
+179 QMIDTNGGK
-188 RFLPGGRTGGCFYI
+188 RFLSGGKTGGCFFI
-202 IGTELIKEAKKVG
+202 VGTKLLKAATKVG

-220 ATCMTIYQEKKMPMI
+220 ATCMTIYEQKQIPMI

-250 SDALPGK
+250 SEALPNK
-257 EFIIFADNDANN
+257 EFIIYADNDEND

-278 AQVTNAEVVMPEEE
+278 AQITNAEVVMPEEE

-300 VVSGELIEKR
+300 AISGELIEKR
-310 VDVPELVE
+310 VEVPELVE
-318 FDKTSNGRIMAT
+318 FEKTSNGRIMAT
-330 TDNYQALMT
+330 TDNYEALMKG
-339 SHAINC
+339 HGIEC

-352 RIDIIIPNF
+352 RIDIEIPNF
-361 KPIADLKDEAL
+361 KPISDLKDEAL

-413 DGKERVKEFCNTV
+413 DGVSRIDDFCNTV
-426 SSKDVELKNMLMR
+426 KSKDVTLKNMLMK

-445 VAAAFEEDGVALEGL
+445 VAAAFEEGGVALEGL
-460 LVFQGAQGL
+460 LVFQGSQGL
-469 GKTLWFKRLADFG
+469 GKTLWFKRLADFN
-482 KGWLLEGAT
+482 KGWLCEGAT

-562 FLADGS
+562 FLMDGS
-568 GNRRFWCIKVTDINP
+568 GNRRFWCIKVTDIDP

-590 QMWAEVKETI
+590 QMWAEVKATL
-600 YIPGEKNWY
+600 YQPGVKNWY
-609 LSKEEREMLQE
+609 LTTEEREMLQE

-641 EALDDSKDPWQLTA
+641 DALDAEKIAWQLTA

-676 LTDRGI
+676 LTDHGI

-697 TDLPEEKTQ
+697 VDLPEDKSMWE
-706 WDETPF
+706 ESPF